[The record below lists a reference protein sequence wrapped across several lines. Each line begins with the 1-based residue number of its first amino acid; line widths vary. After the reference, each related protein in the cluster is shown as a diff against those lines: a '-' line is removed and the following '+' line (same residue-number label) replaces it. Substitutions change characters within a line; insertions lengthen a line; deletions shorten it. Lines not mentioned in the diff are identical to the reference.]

1 MFPRALDGTMMVGM
15 YEAVNSWEHSQLVVM
30 SYGVLL
36 STVGA
41 TAKIIGRKNGLLVL
55 GIALALLLVIPAKFA
70 QHLSTLTMQ
79 FAYELGKYLER
90 PQQQAMFYNITSAA
104 MRLASPLSNTTHYRE
119 FFFFFSFSSP
129 LQSVQLH
136 SKACSFRL

>member
-104 MRLASPLSNTTHYRE
+104 MMWVPWLFVDL
-119 FFFFFSFSSP
+119 
-129 LQSVQLH
+129 LQAMGPKEKGAKKTKK
-136 SKACSFRL
+136 KAGKKKD